1 MKKILILVISVLVL
15 VAFGS
20 FAFLLYNHFSGSDEN
35 NNIPKDEIQV
45 NKSDE
50 SENIL
55 QITSTV
61 GELIEDWNHT
71 YRVMAHALGGI
82 DEYDYTNSLEAFY
95 QNYNA
100 GTRLFE
106 IDLDTTSD
114 GDICLIHTWEDFRN
128 KLTDVGGDWPM
139 STEEF
144 KQAKIHGK
152 YTTVMF
158 KDLLELMDEIPD
170 FYIIIDSK
178 TFDIEGTKIMYDR
191 MMDEVNQVNSNLVK
205 RIVPQAYTP
214 EMYDLLDENYEFDKM
229 IFTLYHYYVD
239 SDGQKIYQFVKDHK
253 VPVVVMHMDN
263 EWATKVITDIY
274 AYAEMQEYEDQFTI
288 YIHTVNQMEK
298 ALKIINEN
306 HFFGIYSD
314 FITEESMLN
323 NLK

>member
-1 MKKILILVISVLVL
+1 MKKLFVVLVIILVIF
-15 VAFGS
+15 AFGT
-20 FAFLLYNHFSGSDEN
+20 FGILIFQRIN
-35 NNIPKDEIQV
+35 NVSTQDISKVTTPLETSMPLIV
-45 NKSDE
+45 
-50 SENIL
+50 
-55 QITSTV
+55 TSTP
-61 GELIEDWNHT
+61 GELIDDWNHT

-82 DEYDYTNSLEAFY
+82 DKYDYTNSLEAFY

-128 KLTDVGGDWPM
+128 KLTDIGGDWPM

-144 KQAKIHGK
+144 KQTKIHGK

-158 KDLLELMDEIPD
+158 KDLLELMEEIPD
-170 FYIIIDSK
+170 FYIIVDSK
-178 TFDIEGTKIMYDR
+178 TFDIEGSKNMYNR
-191 MMDEVNQVNSNLVK
+191 MMEEVNAINPELVK

-214 EMYDLLDENYEFDKM
+214 EMYDFLFKNYDFEKI

-239 SDGQKIYQFVKDHK
+239 SDGQKIYKFVKDRE

-274 AYAEMQEYEDQFTI
+274 TYAKMQEYEDNFTI
-288 YIHTVNQMEK
+288 YIHTVNKMDK
-298 ALKIINEN
+298 ALKIINDN

-314 FITEESMLN
+314 YISENELIE
-323 NLK
+323 NLG

>member
-1 MKKILILVISVLVL
+1 MKKLFVVLVIILVTFAFGGFGILIFQRINNVSNQDISKITTSLETSVPLIV
-15 VAFGS
+15 
-20 FAFLLYNHFSGSDEN
+20 
-35 NNIPKDEIQV
+35 
-45 NKSDE
+45 
-50 SENIL
+50 
-55 QITSTV
+55 TSTP
-61 GELIEDWNHT
+61 GELVEDWNHT

-82 DEYDYTNSLEAFY
+82 DNYDYTNSLEAFY

-128 KLTDVGGDWPM
+128 KLTDIGGDWPM

-144 KQAKIHGK
+144 KQTKIHGK

-158 KDLLELMDEIPD
+158 KDLLKLMEEIPD
-170 FYIIIDSK
+170 FYIIVDSK
-178 TFDIEGTKIMYDR
+178 TFDIEGSKVMYNR
-191 MMDEVNQVNSNLVK
+191 MMEEVNIVNPALVK

-214 EMYDLLDENYEFDKM
+214 EMYDLLLKNYDFEKI

-239 SDGQKIYQFVKDHK
+239 SDGQKIYKFIKDRE

-274 AYAEMQEYEDQFTI
+274 AYAKMQDYEDNFTI
-288 YIHTVNQMEK
+288 YIHTINNMDK
-298 ALKIINEN
+298 AIKIINDN

-314 FITEESMLN
+314 YISENELIESLG
-323 NLK
+323 

>member
-1 MKKILILVISVLVL
+1 MKKLFVALVIALAICALGGFGILIYQRILSAPDNELSKV
-15 VAFGS
+15 
-20 FAFLLYNHFSGSDEN
+20 D
-35 NNIPKDEIQV
+35 IPLETPVPLI
-45 NKSDE
+45 
-50 SENIL
+50 
-55 QITSTV
+55 ITSIP

-82 DEYDYTNSLEAFY
+82 DNYDYTNSLEAFY

-128 KLTDVGGDWPM
+128 KLTDIGGDWPM

-158 KDLLELMDEIPD
+158 KDLLKLMEEIPD

-178 TFDIEGTKIMYDR
+178 TFDIEGSEVMYDR
-191 MMDEVNQVNSNLVK
+191 MMDEVNTVNPELVK

-214 EMYDLLDENYEFDKM
+214 DMYDFLNENYDFDKI

-239 SDGQKIYQFVKDHK
+239 SDGQKIYAFVKDRK

-274 AYAEMQEYEDQFTI
+274 AYAEMQEYEDEFTI
-288 YIHTVNQMEK
+288 YIHTVNKMDK
-298 ALKIINEN
+298 ALEIINNN
-306 HFFGIYSD
+306 HFFGVYSD
-314 FITEESMLN
+314 YISENELN
-323 NLK
+323 ENLK